1 MMEYVDETAA
11 KIMLAVRPGDSIR
24 RIAQKIDGSY
34 SWVYD
39 WIGRLEEAGFVRRD
53 DGVYIDD
60 YTVRNRYREMVTA
73 ISRSIS
79 PSIEEAYVVP
89 HFAGLPFAYT
99 KIDSVYVWT
108 HGGYQ
113 IARGHDDYPVFI
125 RVADRD
131 VERWTAFFD
140 EFGVPSTIEHRPDAT
155 DRDATVSYVLY
166 PTAGGVTAEWVD
178 GNPVIPLD
186 EAIEHMLE
194 YRVNYEPALEMIA
207 DEYDCDI
214 DASHED
220 PRLDA

>member
-11 KIMLAVRPGDSIR
+11 KIMLAVQPGDSIR

-39 WIGRLEEAGFVRRD
+39 WIDRLEAAGFVRRD
-53 DGVYIDD
+53 DGVYIED
-60 YTVRNRYREMVTA
+60 YTVRDRYHEMVAA
-73 ISRSIS
+73 ISRSVS
-79 PSIEEAYVVP
+79 PSIEDGYVIP
-89 HFAGLPFAYT
+89 HFAGMPFAYS

-113 IARGHDDYPVFI
+113 IARGHDDYPIFI
-125 RVADRD
+125 QVADQD
-131 VERWTAFFD
+131 VDRWTAFFD
-140 EFGVPSTIEHRPDAT
+140 EFGVPCSIEERPEPT
-155 DRDATVSYVLY
+155 DHDATVSYVVF
-166 PTAGGVTAEWVD
+166 PTSGGITREWVD

-186 EAIEHMLE
+186 ETIDHMME

-207 DEYDCDI
+207 DEYDRDI

-220 PRLDA
+220 PRLET

>member
-1 MMEYVDETAA
+1 MEYVDDTAA

-39 WIGRLEEAGFVRRD
+39 WIERLEDAGFIRRD
-53 DGVYIDD
+53 DGVYIEN
-60 YTVRNRYREMVTA
+60 YEVRDRYHDIVAA
-73 ISRSIS
+73 ISRSVS
-79 PSIEEAYVVP
+79 PTIDDGYVIP
-89 HFAGLPFAYT
+89 HFAGMPFAYT

-113 IARGHDDYPVFI
+113 IARGHDDYPIFI
-125 RVADRD
+125 QVADQD

-140 EFGVPSTIEHRPDAT
+140 EFGIPSRIEERPDAT
-155 DRDATVSYVLY
+155 AYDATVSYVLF
-166 PTAGGVTAEWVD
+166 PTTRSVTREWID

-186 EAIEHMLE
+186 ETIEHMMT

-207 DEYDCDI
+207 AEYDRDI

-220 PRLDA
+220 PRLNA

>member
-1 MMEYVDETAA
+1 MEYVDETAA

-39 WIGRLEEAGFVRRD
+39 WIKRLEDAGFIRRD
-53 DGVYIDD
+53 DGVYIEN
-60 YTVRNRYREMVTA
+60 YAVRDRYHDIVAA
-73 ISRSIS
+73 ISRSVA
-79 PSIEEAYVVP
+79 PSIDDGYVIP
-89 HFAGLPFAYT
+89 HFAGMPFEYT

-113 IARGHDDYPVFI
+113 IARGHDDYPIFI
-125 RVADRD
+125 QVDDQD

-140 EFGVPSTIEHRPDAT
+140 EFGIPSQIEERPDAT
-155 DRDATVSYVLY
+155 AYDATVSHVLF
-166 PTAGGVTAEWVD
+166 PTTEDITPEWVD
-178 GNPVIPLD
+178 GNPVISLD
-186 EAIEHMLE
+186 ETIDHMME

-207 DEYDCDI
+207 DEYDRDI

-220 PRLDA
+220 PRLNA

>member
-39 WIGRLEEAGFVRRD
+39 WVERLEDAGFIRRD
-53 DGVYIDD
+53 NGVYIERYGIRD
-60 YTVRNRYREMVTA
+60 RYRDIVAT
-73 ISRSIS
+73 ISRSIP
-79 PSIEEAYVVP
+79 PSIDEGYVIP
-89 HFAGLPFAYT
+89 HFAGMPFAYT

-113 IARGHDDYPVFI
+113 IARGHDDYPIFMQ
-125 RVADRD
+125 VADQD
-131 VERWTAFFD
+131 VERWIAFFD
-140 EFGVPSTIEHRPDAT
+140 EFGIPSTIGERPDAT
-155 DRDATVSYVLY
+155 AHDATVSYVLF
-166 PTAGGVTAEWVD
+166 PTTDITREWVD
-178 GNPVIPLD
+178 GNPVVPLD
-186 EAIEHMLE
+186 ETIDHMMN

-207 DEYDCDI
+207 DEYDRDI

-220 PRLDA
+220 SRLKP